1 MYSRLTTRSLKIG
14 KKVRIKSYKEIIES
28 GYWKRKKE
36 FCDLLESTRR
46 LLKNYD
52 CDIYITKDMIENW
65 LGRTVVVRRIDDINH
80 FRVHD
85 TNYQFHITMVDL
97 ATEYD
102 IE

>member
-1 MYSRLTTRSLKIG
+1 MHSRLTTRSLKIG

-28 GYWKRKKE
+28 GYWKKG
-36 FCDLLESTRR
+36 FCDSLESTRR
-46 LLKNYD
+46 LLRNYD

-80 FRVHD
+80 FRID
-85 TNYQFHITMVDL
+85 GSNCKFHITMVDL
-97 ATEYD
+97 VTEYD